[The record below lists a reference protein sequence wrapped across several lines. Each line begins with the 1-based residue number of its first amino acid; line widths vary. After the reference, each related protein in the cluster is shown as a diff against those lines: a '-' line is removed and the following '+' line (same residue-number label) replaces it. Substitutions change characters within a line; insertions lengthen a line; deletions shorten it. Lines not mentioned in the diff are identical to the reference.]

1 MNTQLIKTLQQVE
14 ELLQQAPNI
23 EPGWESK
30 DECYQ
35 WAETTLRHFRYPSL
49 NRADKGVI
57 RRYLRVVTGYSR
69 AQVSRLIKIYTATG
83 SLKREQRTTNGF
95 TQKYTQADKRL
106 LAETDQLHNDLN
118 GCAIKKICERA
129 LQRGDGRYERLA
141 GISTSHLYNLRKSK
155 AYRAVRTHK
164 TRTQPVK
171 RAIGERR
178 RPEPEGQPGFIRI
191 DTVHQG
197 DKDGVKGLY
206 HINAVDEVTQFQVV
220 CAVEK
225 ISETF
230 LIPVLEELLASF
242 PFKLQGFH
250 SDNGSEYVNHRVA
263 KLLGNLH
270 IKFTK
275 SRSRKTNDNALV
287 ESKNGSVIRKILGYA
302 HIPQHH
308 AKQVHEFNRRY
319 LTPYLNYHRPCFYAE
334 TIVDKKGKERKKY
347 RYENMMTPFE
357 KLKSLPGWEQYL
369 EKGTTPQA
377 LEAEAESMS
386 DNEAAQRLHAARE
399 SLFKAIFERKA

>member
-1 MNTQLIKTLQQVE
+1 MNTRLIKTLQQVK

-35 WAETTLRHFRYPSL
+35 WVEATLQHFRYPAI
-49 NRADKGVI
+49 NRTDKGII

-69 AQVSRLIKIYTATG
+69 AQVSRLIKTWTTTG
-83 SLKREQRTTNGF
+83 GLKRRQRTTNGF
-95 TQKYTQADKRL
+95 KQKYTRADKRL
-106 LAETDQLHNDLN
+106 LAETDQLHNDIN
-118 GCAIKKICERA
+118 GSAIKKICERA
-129 LQRGDGRYERLA
+129 LQRGDVRYERLA
-141 GISTSHLYNLRKSK
+141 GISTSHLYNLRQSK
-155 AYRAVRTHK
+155 AYRTVRTHK

-171 RAIGERR
+171 RAIGERC

-197 DKDGVKGLY
+197 DKDRVKGLY

-220 CAVEK
+220 CAVEQ

-242 PFKLQGFH
+242 PFKLRGFH
-250 SDNGSEYVNHRVA
+250 SDNGSGYVNHRVA
-263 KLLGNLH
+263 KLLGGLH

-287 ESKNGSVIRKILGYA
+287 ESKNGSVIRKMLGYA

-308 AKQVHEFNRRY
+308 AKHVNKFNQYY

-357 KLKSLPGWEQYL
+357 KLKSLPNWEQYL
-369 EKGTTPQA
+369 KKGTTAQA
-377 LEAEAESMS
+377 LEAESESMS
-386 DNEAAQRLHAARE
+386 DNEAAQRLNAARE
-399 SLFKAIFERKA
+399 SLFKTIFERKA